1 MFVNIISAI
10 GNNSSV
16 YPLLV
21 RDCGIENVAKVTL
34 TYKQNLKESK
44 EIAKHALRERAIDE
58 YGTSAVWLGGIPLI
72 GKCCDYFIKRTGLS
86 PYMNT
91 KLLNETAQQGLEYNI
106 KKFQDIAPESVS
118 NLKKI
123 KDNKTLFKKLA
134 GAKFLATTAIPIF
147 LMGYVLPKLNFRY
160 TKKKRD
166 IELAQKAK
174 QNTAFGKNKYFKDKA
189 FKSFEIFKNNKNG
202 NLKNNLSFKGIEAL
216 SDFTSLQ
223 KMMILDGG
231 LTVGRV
237 GTGRNKAEKAEMFF
251 KMAGMCYLNYVAP
264 KSIEKGLNKLTKKIF
279 NINVDLDPKIL
290 ADKNFVKNIDKLE
303 IPNKNILSYIDKNP
317 NGMFSQLAEKSGII
331 ERLKNGVRNPEKYV
345 DLKKLEEF
353 KTNLFQYV
361 KTLKNSNAPQQLAQ
375 KAFRAKSFNILANII
390 ISSALLAL
398 ALPKLQFMFRKAIT
412 GSDLEP
418 GIK

>member
-1 MFVNIISAI
+1 MFINIISAI

-72 GKCCDYFIKRTGLS
+72 GKGCDYLIRKTGLS
-86 PYMNT
+86 PNTRT
-91 KLLNETAQQGLEYNI
+91 KLLNESVEQGLECNI
-106 KKFQDIAPESVS
+106 KKFQNIAPESVA

-123 KDNKTLFKKLA
+123 KENKALFKKLA
-134 GAKFLATTAIPIF
+134 GAKFIATTAIPIF
-147 LMGYVLPKLNFRY
+147 LMGYILPKMNFRY

-166 IELAQKAK
+166 KELSLKMK
-174 QNTAFGKNKYFKDKA
+174 QNNSFGKNTPVKNNFYKD
-189 FKSFEIFKNNKNG
+189 FEIFKNNKN
-202 NLKNNLSFKGIEAL
+202 NKNTPSFKGIETLA
-216 SDFTSLQ
+216 DFTSLQ

-237 GTGRNKAEKAEMFF
+237 GTARNNAEKAEMFF

-290 ADKNFVKNIDKLE
+290 ADKNFVSNIDKLE
-303 IPNKNILSYIDKNP
+303 IPDKNLLSFIDSKP
-317 NGMFSQLAEKSGII
+317 DSMFSKLAEKSGII
-331 ERLKNGVRNPEKYV
+331 ERLKSGVRNPEKYV
-345 DLKKLEEF
+345 DIKKLEEF
-353 KTNLFQYV
+353 KNNLCQYV
-361 KTLKNSNAPQQLAQ
+361 NSLKESDTPQKFAK
-375 KAFRAKSFNILANII
+375 KAFRAKSFNILTNII
-390 ISSALLAL
+390 ISSTLLAL
-398 ALPKLQFMFRKAIT
+398 VLPKLQFMFRKAIT